1 MDKSQIL
8 PNRKEY
14 RASMRKFKRL
24 RGLSK
29 KRAKGA
35 FGSTDHF
42 LGRYKSLH
50 VIPLHK
56 RTAKNSNKLGVS
68 NE

>member
-1 MDKSQIL
+1 MEKPQIL

-14 RASMRKFKRL
+14 RASFRKFKRE
-24 RGLSK
+24 RGLGK
-29 KRAKGA
+29 KKALGA
-35 FGSTDHF
+35 FGRRNHF
-42 LGRYKSLH
+42 LGRYKSLR

-56 RTAKNSNKLGVS
+56 RTAENSNKLGVS